1 MSELLSKI
9 SQSTLTNYSK
19 FSFRA
24 KVLESFTSNFLS
36 KKFNNTIEYFVI
48 PSLAANLQFPYAN
61 LINYLS
67 DTYQDEL
74 NYKNSLL
81 IDLSDGDN
89 SRSSRKKTGPGK
101 VQFNSFL
108 LYAVLRLDKLFIG
121 ELSYENFYFE

>member
-1 MSELLSKI
+1 M
-9 SQSTLTNYSK
+9 
-19 FSFRA
+19 
-24 KVLESFTSNFLS
+24 LESFTSNFLS

-48 PSLAANLQFPYAN
+48 PSIAANLQFPYAN

-89 SRSSRKKTGPGK
+89 SRSRKKTGPGK
-101 VQFNSFL
+101 VEFNSFL

-121 ELSYENFYFE
+121 ELSDE